1 MGEKRDLIKECV
13 ELSLDFLKGID
24 AVKVLDIIIDI
35 YNDVRYYK
43 IDEETAGQK
52 FLKVLYN
59 LKNSETFD
67 SLLEEGDRIALNSF
81 LGDLLQI
88 EYKPNKYYIGN
99 EKFQELSLE
108 DLYYLFIEIKYIKE
122 EEIKKKEEAAN

>member
-1 MGEKRDLIKECV
+1 MGDQRELIRKCI
-13 ELSLDFLKGID
+13 ELSLDFMRGINS
-24 AVKVLDIIIDI
+24 VKVLDFIIDI

-43 IDEETAGQK
+43 MDEEMAEQK

-67 SLLEEGDRIALNSF
+67 SLLEERDRIVLNSF

-88 EYKPNKYYIGN
+88 KCESGRYYIGN
-99 EKFQELSLE
+99 ENFQELSLE
-108 DLYYLFIEIKYIKE
+108 DLYHLLIEIKYIKE
-122 EEIKKKEEAAN
+122 EENSNEEEAAN